1 MSMRPRNLLAIVAGL
16 LLLLPSFAMAAETTP
31 TATTD
36 GVTAPADPTLTPT
49 DPGTGPDDAT
59 ETPDDPAA
67 EDPEEDDGP
76 WGTVVSVVP
85 VLSPDGQVLAYSL
98 NVLQPDGTIQ
108 NVVVAPD
115 AGAEFRAWEVP
126 VSSLQP
132 GDILRLNSTGQGVQ
146 LRVRRTVQKMEG
158 TVTAVTPPTETD
170 PGSVAVLV
178 DGTEVTVPLT
188 GALSGLAD
196 SLQAGYQ
203 LELKSA
209 GKLLFKAKVKTEQ
222 GTEVSF
228 ELKKGGP
235 ERKVEQSGDENE
247 TEAED
252 GADGPDEQ
260 EIDNEDAQLD
270 NVDDQ
275 AVGDEEDEDDS
286 DKGKGDHGKSDKGK
300 GNDRRNPG
308 DDREDEEEDD

>member
-1 MSMRPRNLLAIVAGL
+1 MRPRSLLAIVTGL
-16 LLLLPSFAMAAETTP
+16 LLLLPSLATAAE
-31 TATTD
+31 
-36 GVTAPADPTLTPT
+36 TAPADSTGVVTAPTDPMLTPT
-49 DPGTGPDDAT
+49 DPGTGDPT
-59 ETPDDPAA
+59 GTPVDPVA
-67 EDPEEDDGP
+67 EDPEEEDDGP

-132 GDILRLNSTGQGVQ
+132 GDALRLNNTGLGIQ
-146 LRVRRTVQKMEG
+146 LRVRRTVQQMEG
-158 TVTAVTPPTETD
+158 TITAVTPPSETD
-170 PGSVAVLV
+170 PGSVTVLV

-188 GALSGLAD
+188 GALAGLAD
-196 SLQAGYQ
+196 SLQAGYK

-209 GKLLFKAKVKTEQ
+209 GNLVFKAKVKTEQ

-235 ERKVEQSGDENE
+235 ERKVGQADGEDE
-247 TEAED
+247 TEFED
-252 GADGPDEQ
+252 GADGPDEP
-260 EIDNEDAQLD
+260 EIDDEDAQLN

-275 AVGDEEDEDDS
+275 AVGDEEDENDS
-286 DKGKGDHGKSDKGK
+286 DKGGHGKSDKGK
-300 GNDRRNPG
+300 GNDRGNPS
-308 DDREDEEEDD
+308 DDHEDEEGDD